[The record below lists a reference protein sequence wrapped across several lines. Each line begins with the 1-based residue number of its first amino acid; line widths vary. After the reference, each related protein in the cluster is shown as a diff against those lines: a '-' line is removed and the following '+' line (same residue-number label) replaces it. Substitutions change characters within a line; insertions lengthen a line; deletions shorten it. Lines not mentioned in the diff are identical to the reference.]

1 VQSSCARERM
11 GFTPRECVLYI
22 ENVSHISVKC
32 VTCSLCIKHILD
44 VFYTLRMCSI
54 HRERLTHMSH
64 VHCGS
69 DAWVR
74 FRDRM
79 DERECIL
86 PKGNVFYVFNIYL
99 LGAQ

>member
-1 VQSSCARERM
+1 M

-22 ENVSHISVKC
+22 ENVLHISVKC
-32 VTCSLCIKHILD
+32 VTCSLCTKHILD

-54 HRERLTHMSH
+54 HRERLTHMSR

-69 DAWVR
+69 DARVR
-74 FRDRM
+74 CRNRM